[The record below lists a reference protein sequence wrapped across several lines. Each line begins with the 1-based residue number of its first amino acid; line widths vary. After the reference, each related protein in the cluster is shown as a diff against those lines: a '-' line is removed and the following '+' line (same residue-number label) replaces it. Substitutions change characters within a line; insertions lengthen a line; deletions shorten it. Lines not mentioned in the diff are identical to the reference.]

1 MRPPPRSSA
10 EREREKISTRGEKE
24 RRREKKREEGRN
36 PFPVCARE
44 TSICRLGQE
53 LKEGEGERVEILAI
67 SSIDPLPRFSL
78 SLSLFLFF
86 FQTLSPLVG
95 RATTTVSGQRLVQ
108 SMAGRSKFQ
117 RSPEENSLFPSP
129 PSHGFDSATKVFGSS
144 PFVHRLSKD
153 IAAPVIRFILKLC
166 LFKLRLIAIP
176 PPGKSCRA
184 RSVFSFFL
192 SLFRSPPSSQ
202 LRGIFSKTGLI
213 VAADFDRYRWWRDSS
228 FLLSLITRVLDWN
241 RKKVHRILNP
251 RCTCVYICIY
261 DWYTYGNFSN
271 FFILYLDT

>member
-1 MRPPPRSSA
+1 MLSRRSTHCPA
-10 EREREKISTRGEKE
+10 
-24 RRREKKREEGRN
+24 
-36 PFPVCARE
+36 F
-44 TSICRLGQE
+44 
-53 LKEGEGERVEILAI
+53 
-67 SSIDPLPRFSL
+67 L
-78 SLSLFLFF
+78 SLSSFSKPFL
-86 FQTLSPLVG
+86 PVG

-129 PSHGFDSATKVFGSS
+129 PSFDSATKVFGSS

-192 SLFRSPPSSQ
+192 SLFRSPPPLNSEE
-202 LRGIFSKTGLI
+202 
-213 VAADFDRYRWWRDSS
+213 
-228 FLLSLITRVLDWN
+228 FLAR
-241 RKKVHRILNP
+241 P
-251 RCTCVYICIY
+251 A
-261 DWYTYGNFSN
+261 
-271 FFILYLDT
+271 

>member
-24 RRREKKREEGRN
+24 RERRRKKREEGRN

-78 SLSLFLFF
+78 SLFLFSF
-86 FQTLSPLVG
+86 SKPFLPVG

-213 VAADFDRYRWWRDSS
+213 VAADFDRYR
-228 FLLSLITRVLDWN
+228 
-241 RKKVHRILNP
+241 
-251 RCTCVYICIY
+251 
-261 DWYTYGNFSN
+261 
-271 FFILYLDT
+271 

>member
-1 MRPPPRSSA
+1 MRTKNFNATPSTIKRR
-10 EREREKISTRGEKE
+10 EREREKRSRREEKRKEREGEKRGRRGEIL
-24 RRREKKREEGRN
+24 
-36 PFPVCARE
+36 FRE
-44 TSICRLGQE
+44 TRICRLGQE

-78 SLSLFLFF
+78 SLFLFSF
-86 FQTLSPLVG
+86 SKPFLPVG

-192 SLFRSPPSSQ
+192 SLFHSLPPLSSEE
-202 LRGIFSKTGLI
+202 
-213 VAADFDRYRWWRDSS
+213 
-228 FLLSLITRVLDWN
+228 FLAR
-241 RKKVHRILNP
+241 P
-251 RCTCVYICIY
+251 A
-261 DWYTYGNFSN
+261 
-271 FFILYLDT
+271 

>member
-1 MRPPPRSSA
+1 MRTKNFNATPSTIKRR
-10 EREREKISTRGEKE
+10 ERERKDLGERRKGKREKEKKERGGEKSFSGVCTGDEHLQARPGIE
-24 RRREKKREEGRN
+24 RGGRRKGGN
-36 PFPVCARE
+36 PCYLVDRPTA
-44 TSICRLGQE
+44 
-53 LKEGEGERVEILAI
+53 
-67 SSIDPLPRFSL
+67 PLFSL
-78 SLSLFLFF
+78 SLSLFF

-213 VAADFDRYRWWRDSS
+213 VAADFDRYR
-228 FLLSLITRVLDWN
+228 
-241 RKKVHRILNP
+241 
-251 RCTCVYICIY
+251 
-261 DWYTYGNFSN
+261 
-271 FFILYLDT
+271 

>member
-1 MRPPPRSSA
+1 MRTKNFNATPSTIKRR
-10 EREREKISTRGEKE
+10 EREREKRSRREEKRKEREGEKRGRRGEIL
-24 RRREKKREEGRN
+24 
-36 PFPVCARE
+36 FRE
-44 TSICRLGQE
+44 TRICRLGQE

-129 PSHGFDSATKVFGSS
+129 LSHGFDSATKVFGSS

-192 SLFRSPPSSQ
+192 SLFHSPPPLSSEE
-202 LRGIFSKTGLI
+202 
-213 VAADFDRYRWWRDSS
+213 
-228 FLLSLITRVLDWN
+228 FLAR
-241 RKKVHRILNP
+241 P
-251 RCTCVYICIY
+251 A
-261 DWYTYGNFSN
+261 
-271 FFILYLDT
+271 

>member
-1 MRPPPRSSA
+1 MRTKNFNATPSTIKRR
-10 EREREKISTRGEKE
+10 EREREKRSRREEKRKEREGEKRGRRGEIL
-24 RRREKKREEGRN
+24 
-36 PFPVCARE
+36 FRE
-44 TSICRLGQE
+44 TRICRLGQE

-78 SLSLFLFF
+78 SLFLFSF
-86 FQTLSPLVG
+86 SKPFLPVG

-192 SLFRSPPSSQ
+192 SLFHSPPPLSSEE
-202 LRGIFSKTGLI
+202 
-213 VAADFDRYRWWRDSS
+213 
-228 FLLSLITRVLDWN
+228 FLAR
-241 RKKVHRILNP
+241 P
-251 RCTCVYICIY
+251 A
-261 DWYTYGNFSN
+261 
-271 FFILYLDT
+271 

>member
-1 MRPPPRSSA
+1 MLSRRSTHCPA
-10 EREREKISTRGEKE
+10 
-24 RRREKKREEGRN
+24 
-36 PFPVCARE
+36 F
-44 TSICRLGQE
+44 
-53 LKEGEGERVEILAI
+53 
-67 SSIDPLPRFSL
+67 L
-78 SLSLFLFF
+78 SLSFSFLFPNPF
-86 FQTLSPLVG
+86 SPL
-95 RATTTVSGQRLVQ
+95 AEPQLLSGQRLVQ

-192 SLFRSPPSSQ
+192 SLFHSPPPLSSEE
-202 LRGIFSKTGLI
+202 
-213 VAADFDRYRWWRDSS
+213 
-228 FLLSLITRVLDWN
+228 FLAR
-241 RKKVHRILNP
+241 P
-251 RCTCVYICIY
+251 A
-261 DWYTYGNFSN
+261 
-271 FFILYLDT
+271 

>member
-1 MRPPPRSSA
+1 MLSRRSTHCPA
-10 EREREKISTRGEKE
+10 
-24 RRREKKREEGRN
+24 
-36 PFPVCARE
+36 F
-44 TSICRLGQE
+44 
-53 LKEGEGERVEILAI
+53 
-67 SSIDPLPRFSL
+67 L
-78 SLSLFLFF
+78 SLSSFSKPFL
-86 FQTLSPLVG
+86 PVG

-192 SLFRSPPSSQ
+192 SLFRSPPPLNSEE
-202 LRGIFSKTGLI
+202 
-213 VAADFDRYRWWRDSS
+213 
-228 FLLSLITRVLDWN
+228 FLAR
-241 RKKVHRILNP
+241 P
-251 RCTCVYICIY
+251 A
-261 DWYTYGNFSN
+261 
-271 FFILYLDT
+271 